1 MNTIYEIVLDDIKKN
16 FKDSKYST
24 SQLLINTELDKKSV
38 RDAIKEKTNRSLS
51 NYIRLYR
58 LNHAQRLLKLGD
70 KNISEIA
77 YDSGFSSLSYFSK
90 SFKDEFGYSPNA
102 SLNNVKLTKQ
112 FRTTIISIIQN
123 KRNLSYLFYS
133 LLLIL
138 LVIFISPYINI
149 IQNSEKNTKQL
160 MFQEVSNI
168 KQIPLEKFEIN
179 DTIILSKIIRDYN
192 IYWKLNDAY
201 DWVELSKINDS

>member
-1 MNTIYEIVLDDIKKN
+1 MNTIYEIVLEDIKKN

-38 RDAIKEKTNRSLS
+38 RDAVKEKTNRSLS

-58 LNHAQRLLKLGD
+58 LNHAQRLLKSGD

-112 FRTTIISIIQN
+112 FRSTIISIIQN

-133 LLLIL
+133 LF
-138 LVIFISPYINI
+138 LVRFI
-149 IQNSEKNTKQL
+149 
-160 MFQEVSNI
+160 
-168 KQIPLEKFEIN
+168 
-179 DTIILSKIIRDYN
+179 
-192 IYWKLNDAY
+192 
-201 DWVELSKINDS
+201 

>member
-1 MNTIYEIVLDDIKKN
+1 MNTIYEIVLEDIKKN

-38 RDAIKEKTNRSLS
+38 RDAVKEKTNRSLS

-58 LNHAQRLLKLGD
+58 LNHAQRLLKSGD

-112 FRTTIISIIQN
+112 FRSTIISIIQN

-138 LVIFISPYINI
+138 LVVLLSPNINI
-149 IQNSEKNTKQL
+149 IQNSGKNNKKL
-160 MFQEVSNI
+160 MLQEVSKI
-168 KQIPLEKFEIN
+168 KKIPFDKFKIN
-179 DTIILSKIIRDYN
+179 DTLILSKVIRDYD
-192 IYWKLNDAY
+192 I
-201 DWVELSKINDS
+201 